1 MKVTLLATVGT
12 SILINLDRLAG
23 SIPSEFE
30 SILKNAGRLPIDD
43 PKQDLFRRRIHASDK
58 LMRFI
63 VDVISQNPELMS
75 AELNTMIKFLR
86 SWKPNTTYIDEMHI
100 RLYPTDTGTS
110 IFCAYAIKNYVE
122 QMQEQFKMLTE
133 LKPDCRIT
141 CDVVELKGFGVSEKF
156 FVEGIDELLDK
167 YARYI
172 ISQKKQKRKVILIA
186 SGGFKPEVTYAVIIG
201 LLAGVDKIVYIHE
214 AFRYY
219 VELPRIP
226 IDINAEVK
234 ALVDKIGYGTY
245 PKHAL
250 ESAGIDVDYWKELG
264 VLEEKDGAY
273 RVAEWLV
280 KIVKARETL

>member
-12 SILINLDRLAG
+12 SILINLDRQAG
-23 SIPSEFE
+23 KIPPEYE
-30 SILKNAGRLPIDD
+30 SILKNAGRLPIND
-43 PKQDLFRRRIHASDK
+43 PKQEEFRKRIHPSDE
-58 LMRFI
+58 LMKFVVDI
-63 VDVISQNPELMS
+63 VSQDPELMS

-86 SWKPNTTYIDEMHI
+86 SWRPNTAYIEELHI

-110 IFCAYAIKNYVE
+110 IFCAHAIKNYVE
-122 QMQEQFKMLTE
+122 QKQEHFKKLTD
-133 LKPDCRIT
+133 LKPDCKIT
-141 CDVVELKGFGVSEKF
+141 CDIVELRGFGVSEKF
-156 FVEGIDELLDK
+156 FVEGIDELLNK
-167 YARYI
+167 YAKYI
-172 ISQKKQKRKVILIA
+172 ISQKRQGRKVILIA

-226 IDINAEVK
+226 IDINPEVK
-234 ALVDKIGYGTY
+234 TLIDKIGYGTY

-250 ESAGIDVDYWKELG
+250 ESMGIDVEYWKELG

-273 RVAEWLV
+273 KVAEWLV
-280 KIVKARETL
+280 KLVKAKEAP